1 MALAAERAG
10 VKTLVGF
17 SYIMNPA
24 TQLARQMIE
33 AGEIGDVIR
42 ANTIAYDDYIAFN
55 GETGAKDAG
64 KARDEGKEYVVQ
76 DGDVIHF
83 RGTHNEDYLMGPASP
98 MNWRLKAK

>member
-10 VKTLVGF
+10 VKTLVGVN
-17 SYIMNPA
+17 YIMNPA

-33 AGEIGDVIR
+33 A
-42 ANTIAYDDYIAFN
+42 
-55 GETGAKDAG
+55 
-64 KARDEGKEYVVQ
+64 
-76 DGDVIHF
+76 GDVIHF